1 MNEIVKSFE
10 GNDIRI
16 VEREDGIWFAAKDVC
31 AYFGEKNYRR
41 AMGSLDPDEKGVSQM
56 NTPGGRQNL
65 TVVNESGLYG
75 LLFAMQPQKARG
87 VSEEYIHERQE
98 KLRLF
103 KRWVTHDVLPSI
115 RKTGAYVSPNLNL
128 EQIGNVAKKIGEM
141 AKRLIAENAELREK
155 LAYLEQFVPKGEFG
169 EPSIVN
175 GRPKW
180 QQRRGCYVSRNG
192 RRPRRLNPDTNGY
205 LQHDL
210 FLDFLPAVLIG
221 ESVNIINIYCPKL
234 LENNANA

>member
-16 VEREDGIWFAAKDVC
+16 AEREDGIWFVAKDVC

-41 AMGSLDPDEKGVSQM
+41 AIGNLDPDEKGVSQM

-87 VSEEYIHERQE
+87 VSEEYIHERQK

-103 KRWVTHDVLPSI
+103 KRWVTHEVLPSI
-115 RKTGAYVSPNLNL
+115 RKTGAYVTPNLGIEALGKIILSIKEQYEWLIEENSSMRQKL
-128 EQIGNVAKKIGEM
+128 EYALQFIPKTKYGAKSKRNGQRQTTIRRGANVAGNG
-141 AKRLIAENAELREK
+141 RLIEHRDPDEVGYSMDL
-155 LAYLEQFVPKGEFG
+155 FG
-169 EPSIVN
+169 E
-175 GRPKW
+175 
-180 QQRRGCYVSRNG
+180 YL
-192 RRPRRLNPDTNGY
+192 PRLLLAD
-205 LQHDL
+205 
-210 FLDFLPAVLIG
+210 A
-221 ESVNIINIYCPKL
+221 VNIININCPKL
-234 LENNANA
+234 LESANA